1 MMKINTMKAT
11 KVLAT
16 VFALGLPFVSM
27 SDVVLNTLLVIGLLL
42 TITVTIDIN
51 RYYEGKYG
59 VTDNVLF
66 QSPKFVIEEHLDEID
81 QDVVRPY
88 NGEGT
93 IHNFKMGYTY
103 SYKLVETCSGMPS
116 LFQLVD
122 TKCHYES
129 MVEFDLDGLFT
140 LQVFS
145 DGSVNLFDF
154 EGTKIN
160 RSEALKI
167 NIKDNGE
174 YIIPSLIL
182 AMLLDSADGKLKA
195 RETATV

>member
-1 MMKINTMKAT
+1 MMKINTIKAT

-27 SDVVLNTLLVIGLLL
+27 SDIVLNTLLVVGLLL
-42 TITVTIDIN
+42 TATVTIDIN
-51 RYYEGKYG
+51 RYYESKYG
-59 VTDNVLF
+59 VVNTLY
-66 QSPKFVIEEHLDEID
+66 QSPKFIVEEHLDEID
-81 QDVVRPY
+81 QDVVKPY
-88 NGEGT
+88 DGIGS

-103 SYKLVETCSGMPS
+103 KYTLVETCSGMPS

-154 EGTKIN
+154 EGVKIN

-167 NIKDNGE
+167 KSKEDGQ
-174 YIIPSLIL
+174 YIVPSLIL
-182 AMLLDSADGKLKA
+182 AMMLEKAADKLKE
-195 RETATV
+195 REAATV